1 MKIEEYVSGGPVEGH
16 KGRRGYKIIAEN
28 IEDAHILGRLRRDL
42 FNSRTLEYDE
52 CGTGKTEGL
61 EGGLATEV
69 KLIIK

>member
-1 MKIEEYVSGGPVEGH
+1 MKIEEYVSKSPVEGRAGR
-16 KGRRGYKIIAEN
+16 KGYQLIAEN
-28 IEDAHILGRLRRDL
+28 IEDAHILSRLSKDL
-42 FNSRTLEYDE
+42 HNSGTLEYDE